1 LFTDDTAW
9 VYSNISCRIKQ
20 QDQITGGA
28 VMKREEKQ
36 VMDQNSF
43 AAGAEGAPMN
53 NEELYTTENGET
65 CSADFS
71 EGCMKTD
78 DE

>member
-1 LFTDDTAW
+1 
-9 VYSNISCRIKQ
+9 
-20 QDQITGGA
+20 
-28 VMKREEKQ
+28 MKREEKQ